1 MKTYLKITITL
12 FTIFSLGVLFLF
24 AVNAHSG
31 RTDSNG
37 GHHDNIGGGY
47 HYHHGYPAH
56 QHENGECPYDMKD
69 NTNDTENKSNQT
81 ETKPKY
87 TIGQIIGLIICLPFI
102 SYILACVPMAVIILI
117 LLIFFRD
124 KDSDTIYKI
133 FKWGVTLLTIII
145 SIVLFYNLVF

>member
-1 MKTYLKITITL
+1 MACFIL
-12 FTIFSLGVLFLF
+12 SL
-24 AVNAHSG
+24 NAHSG

-47 HYHHGYPAH
+47 HFHHGYPAH
-56 QHENGECPYDMKD
+56 QHENGECPYDIDD
-69 NTNDTENKSNQT
+69 NTNDAENKASQT
-81 ETKPKY
+81 EAKTKSKY
-87 TIGQIIGLIICLPFI
+87 TVGKIIGLIICLPFI
-102 SYILACVPMAVIILI
+102 SYILACIPMAVITLI